1 MFSSPTC
8 SHSDWL
14 VVAAVQALVLPC
26 LSRRA
31 KCGCQVKA
39 SMPQVRKVL
48 EDVIWRSDTN
58 RDFMPIGSEQPEV
71 FEYTVEVR
79 PGEEEPENKRN
90 GKKEKESMIDR
101 RWTGQPVM

>member
-1 MFSSPTC
+1 
-8 SHSDWL
+8 
-14 VVAAVQALVLPC
+14 
-26 LSRRA
+26 
-31 KCGCQVKA
+31 
-39 SMPQVRKVL
+39 MPQVRKVL

-79 PGEEEPENKRN
+79 PGRETEEETETKRN

-101 RWTGQPVM
+101 GRTGSGPGQPVM